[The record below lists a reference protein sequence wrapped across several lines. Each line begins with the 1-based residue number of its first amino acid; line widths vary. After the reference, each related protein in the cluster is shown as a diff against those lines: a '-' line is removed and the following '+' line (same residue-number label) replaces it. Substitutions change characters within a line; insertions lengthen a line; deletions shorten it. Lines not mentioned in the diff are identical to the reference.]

1 MKRILSYRTAII
13 AVLLLAFLF
22 VLPVSGAVSGAEKPF
37 ISASVSSMTP
47 TVGDRVTI
55 SGVASGGNLTAG
67 VRIWIFAGNYIDV
80 STVPVD
86 NMGEFSKTYNTTGM
100 PPATYYVVVQS
111 PGSDG
116 TFDIDAIDV
125 NGFSSQVV
133 NTKTGKTVFNFTGT
147 GSVQDTAAV
156 AALSDAFNQ
165 PSVDDVFTK
174 LSFQLMSQGTSAAAS
189 MGTAVVTTT
198 GVSTPVQTT
207 AKSAVSLMTVLVG
220 ISVAGFAVVLIR
232 RE

>member
-1 MKRILSYRTAII
+1 MAII
-13 AVLLLAFLF
+13 AILLLASLF
-22 VLPVSGAVSGAEKPF
+22 VLPVSGAVTVAAKPF

-47 TVGDRVTI
+47 TVGDPVTI

-67 VRIWIFAGNYIDV
+67 VQIWIFAGNYIDV

-86 NMGEFSKTYNTTGM
+86 STGEFSKTYNTSGM

-125 NGFSSQVV
+125 SGFSSQVV
-133 NTKTGKTVFNFTGT
+133 NTKTGKTIFNFTGT

-165 PSVDDVFTK
+165 PTVDDVFTK
-174 LSFQLMSQGTSAAAS
+174 LSFQLMSPGSSTAAPIGTV
-189 MGTAVVTTT
+189 VVTTT
-198 GVSTPVQTT
+198 AVSTPVQTT
-207 AKSAVSLMTVLVG
+207 AKSPVSLMTILIG
-220 ISVAGFAVVLIR
+220 ISLAGFAVVLIR